1 MWAEV
6 LLVLL
11 GKGSLDWFS
20 SAEIEF
26 SLLQWCIELGNYY
39 KKLEQFADNYDT
51 KSIYVNGLRSGLN
64 RILSDYKLKIVE
76 IEKEILQT
84 LKNRISFS
92 ITYLRAYFSEVQI
105 TYEFLLISSTNFS
118 SQRFFASLPK

>member
-20 SAEIEF
+20 SAEIEH
-26 SLLQWCIELGNYY
+26 SLLQWCVKLGNQF
-39 KKLEQFADNYDT
+39 KELEQFTNTYET

-64 RILSDYKLKIVE
+64 QILSEYKLKIVDV
-76 IEKEILQT
+76 EKEILST
-84 LKNRISFS
+84 LKSRVTFS
-92 ITYLRAYFSEVQI
+92 LTYLRAYFSEVRI
-105 TYEFLLISSTNFS
+105 N
-118 SQRFFASLPK
+118 